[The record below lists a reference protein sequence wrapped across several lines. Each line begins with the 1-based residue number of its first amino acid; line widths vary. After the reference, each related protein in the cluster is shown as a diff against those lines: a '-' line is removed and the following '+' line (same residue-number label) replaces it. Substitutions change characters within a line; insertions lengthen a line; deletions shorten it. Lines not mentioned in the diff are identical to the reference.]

1 MVLPQGISPLPP
13 HNNEPTRLSADYQVT
28 DSDVVCGRGR
38 ANCNRTGN
46 QRFRRIVR
54 QFVPHYIKAALRV
67 EKAAVLST
75 IVDVIREGNHNG
87 DPQDCGGRFVKQDR
101 NGTWWE
107 LGELSCREKAGH
119 VIREA
124 VAQEQAKQQEQPPQ
138 QQVNENESNSSR
150 NKQEQ
155 PPQQQ
160 VNENESN
167 SSRNK
172 RDATCLDS
180 LAQAAAATVVTQV
193 SPKRRK
199 VVAHPDYRPERA
211 TTTIQTE
218 RVAAP
223 EPELPVPSWRS
234 SNFGC
239 NQCLPLES
247 SSSFSS
253 CSRTTT
259 TTVLGSHFQ
268 SFRTT
273 PQPQP
278 RQDLWGLDWS
288 ELEPTP
294 FRDCWSTPI
303 PNDAFANHQDDDI
316 DDEDDDDILFDKLLA
331 SLPPPYPHELVDC
344 GSL

>member
-1 MVLPQGISPLPP
+1 MVLPQGISPVLP

-54 QFVPHYIKAALRV
+54 QFVPDYIKAASRV

-75 IVDVIREGNHNG
+75 IVDVIREGNHN
-87 DPQDCGGRFVKQDR
+87 DDDQDCGGRFVKQDR

-119 VIREA
+119 AIREA

-138 QQVNENESNSSR
+138 QQVTENQSS
-150 NKQEQ
+150 
-155 PPQQQ
+155 
-160 VNENESN
+160 

-172 RDATCLDS
+172 RDATYLDS
-180 LAQAAAATVVTQV
+180 LAQAAATASVATTV

-199 VVAHPDYRPERA
+199 VVAHQDYRPERA
-211 TTTIQTE
+211 TTTTIKT
-218 RVAAP
+218 AL
-223 EPELPVPSWRS
+223 EPELPVPSWSS
-234 SNFGC
+234 SNVFGC
-239 NQCLPLES
+239 DQCLPLES
-247 SSSFSS
+247 SFSSS

-278 RQDLWGLDWS
+278 QSQPRQDVWGLDWS

-303 PNDAFANHQDDDI
+303 HNDAFANHQDEDN
-316 DDEDDDDILFDKLLA
+316 DENEDDDILFDKLLA
-331 SLPPPYPHELVDC
+331 SLPTPYPHELVDC